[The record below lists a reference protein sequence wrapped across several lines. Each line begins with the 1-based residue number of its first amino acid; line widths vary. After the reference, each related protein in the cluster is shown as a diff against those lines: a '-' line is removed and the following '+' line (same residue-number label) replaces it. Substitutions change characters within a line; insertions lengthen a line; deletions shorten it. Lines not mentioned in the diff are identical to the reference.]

1 MIPRDGMHVRAE
13 VATSESPMFESCTA
27 HVIAVAPFCWGLRE
41 RIWYGKEFD
50 VLHGLRFKLIL
61 KPQALNPKLQN
72 RWSKLLQEKGVI
84 AQKNPK
90 PTSFRGAS
98 WRCSVFDLLIPLR
111 VVGSTKLHREPEA
124 LRALPKLNKQPD
136 N

>member
-1 MIPRDGMHVRAE
+1 MCVLKLPLLNRQCSSRALLMLLQWLRFAG
-13 VATSESPMFESCTA
+13 VCVSESGTAKSSMFFMDS
-27 HVIAVAPFCWGLRE
+27 VSS
-41 RIWYGKEFD
+41 
-50 VLHGLRFKLIL
+50 FKLIL
-61 KPQALNPKLQN
+61 KPQALNPKLHN

-84 AQKNPK
+84 ALKNPK

-98 WRCSVFDLLIPLR
+98 WRCSAFDLLIPLR